1 MSIRPSSDSKPTR
14 RLSSMSLAAG
24 IALALSAASAHAQIV
39 AFDMVDGQSENLTSF
54 TVTTADGNDPTTW
67 GPGDW
72 FGVAAY
78 GSWPQSA
85 GVPFAIADD
94 SVVGISGSPF
104 AGDTLGIID
113 STTAPTDTFFS
124 MVDTVN
130 GANPTGPATAT
141 WVFDVST
148 AAELTVSVD
157 MAAMGD
163 FETSDSFEWRYSID
177 GGAFETLFQPVVD
190 EDAVQTYTMEGG
202 ATPELNDP
210 LVVNSVLLNDEFI
223 TFSVTLPT
231 IGNSL
236 TIEFTGSGDG
246 GSEAYAARNLIVS
259 EGAINPG
266 GPAVVINEVLGS
278 NTGPDNEFIELYNAG
293 TSPVDISGWSIELW
307 DSDDGT
313 SFGGAD
319 AGSPYVID
327 SGVTIA
333 PGGHY
338 LLATEAAVAAF
349 GEAGDQTLPSNA
361 IENGSYTLILV
372 QANGDIADS
381 IFVVDS
387 GEADAPNRAGEPFEP
402 AVTIGP
408 DGSFLP
414 AGFFRAD
421 ETGALQDGGPEFA
434 LLSFFLS
441 DPAPT
446 PTNSGLVQN
455 PAIPLT
461 IPEIQGAGH
470 TSAFVGERVTTS
482 GVVTAVD
489 SNGFYLQDALG
500 DSDIA
505 TSDGIFVF
513 TGGAPTVAVADSIEI
528 LATVSEFRPGSSGLS
543 ITQLSGTEEITV
555 IAAGSALP
563 APVIIGA
570 AGRVPPNVVVDDD
583 AATAG
588 LETINIESDP
598 VASFDPVNDGV
609 DFYES
614 LEGMLTRIEAPTV
627 VASSRVFGSG
637 GAGNREFYV
646 APDLGAGINLP
657 TVSGGVRITEG
668 DFNPEY
674 QVVGNRLAETGD
686 FSTGDTVG
694 SDIDAVVTYSFG
706 KYIFQTLNEI
716 AGSEAPF
723 VAEVTDLKS
732 KARRKELTVASFN
745 VLNLDP
751 SDAEGGQFANIAKI
765 IVKSMRSPD
774 IIGLQEIQDS
784 SGPTDDGVV
793 DADLTLQTLI
803 AAIRNAG
810 GPNYRFIEIP
820 PVDGT
825 NGGQPG
831 GNIRNVF
838 LYNQKIAQ
846 PIFRAGADA
855 TTANTIFQNK
865 RPGPQLTFSPG
876 YIDPENAAFV
886 NSRKP
891 LTMQFRAYGKDI
903 IVINN
908 HFRSKGGDNPIF
920 GFNQAPLVPSEAPRT
935 EQAQVVADFVSD
947 ILAIDADARVVVL
960 GDLNEF
966 EFRPPLLALEAAGLV
981 NLTNMDVQDAY
992 TFIFNGNSQAL
1003 DHILV
1008 TPSLLPA
1015 EYDAVHAVV
1024 DAPEIDGEVS
1034 SDHDP
1039 VIVRFSLGN

>member
-1 MSIRPSSDSKPTR
+1 
-14 RLSSMSLAAG
+14 
-24 IALALSAASAHAQIV
+24 
-39 AFDMVDGQSENLTSF
+39 
-54 TVTTADGNDPTTW
+54 

-113 STTAPTDTFFS
+113 SRTAPTDTFFS

-130 GANPTGPATAT
+130 GSNPTGPATAT

-148 AAELTVSVD
+148 ANELTVSVD

-163 FETSDSFEWRYSID
+163 FETTDSFEWRYSID
-177 GGAFETLFQPVVD
+177 GGAFETLFMPVVD
-190 EDAVQTYTMEGG
+190 EAAVQTYTMEGG

-210 LVVNSVLLNDEFI
+210 LVVNSVLLNDDFI

-307 DSDDGT
+307 DSDDGS

-387 GEADAPNRAGEPFEP
+387 GEADTPNRAGEPFEP
-402 AVTIGP
+402 AATIGP

-470 TSAFVGERVTTS
+470 ISAFVGERVTTS

-513 TGGAPTVAVADSIEI
+513 TGGAPTVVVADSIEI

-555 IAAGSALP
+555 IASGSALP

-570 AGRVPPNVVVDDD
+570 AGRTPPNVVVDDD
-583 AATAG
+583 AASAG

-598 VASFDPVNDGV
+598 LASFDPVNDGV

-614 LEGMLTRIEAPTV
+614 LEGMLTRIESPTV

-686 FSTGDTVG
+686 FSTGDTVAG
-694 SDIDAVVTYSFG
+694 DIDAVVAYSFG

-716 AGSEAPF
+716 PGSATPF
-723 VAEVTDLKS
+723 MPETTSLVSTS
-732 KARRKELTVASFN
+732 NNELTIASFN

-751 SDAEGGQFANIAKI
+751 SDDVQFANIARI
-765 IVKSMRSPD
+765 ITDNLQSPD

-793 DADLTLQTLI
+793 DAIATLRRLVVE
-803 AAIRNAG
+803 IRKAG
-810 GPNYRFIEIP
+810 GGNYRFSEIA

-831 GNIRNVF
+831 GNIRVAY
-838 LYNQKIAQ
+838 LYNPKAVQLLNRK
-846 PIFRAGADA
+846 GADA
-855 TTANTIFQNK
+855 TTAATL
-865 RPGPQLTFSPG
+865 RSSPSGAQLIFSPAL
-876 YIDPENAAFV
+876 IDPENPAFE

-891 LTMQFRAYGKDI
+891 LIAQFRKNGKSI
-903 IVINN
+903 FVINN

-935 EQAQVVADFVSD
+935 EQAQVVANFVSD
-947 ILAIDADARVVVL
+947 ILSIDAEARVVVL

-966 EFRPPLLALEAAGLV
+966 EFRPPLLALEDAGLV

-1008 TPSLLPA
+1008 SPSLLPA
-1015 EYDAVHAVV
+1015 EYDAVHTVV
-1024 DAPEIDGEVS
+1024 DAPEIDGDVS

-1039 VIVRFSLGN
+1039 VIVKLDLSD